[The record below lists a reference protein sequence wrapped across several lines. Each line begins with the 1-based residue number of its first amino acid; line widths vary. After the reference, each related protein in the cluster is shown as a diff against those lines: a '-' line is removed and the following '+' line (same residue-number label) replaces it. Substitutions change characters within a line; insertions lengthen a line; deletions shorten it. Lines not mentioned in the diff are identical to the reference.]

1 MKKKNKWFKNSK
13 GYGYIEY
20 KQNGKILIYL
30 SINGILKE
38 FELNKIK
45 D

>member
-1 MKKKNKWFKNSK
+1 MKKKNKWFNNNK

-20 KQNGKILIYL
+20 KENGKVSIYL
-30 SINGILKE
+30 SVDGILKE
-38 FELNKIK
+38 FELNEIK